1 MDPFEVAFEDVEDL
15 SPDSP
20 TADPIHVENQFVTPT
35 NPLTSPALAA
45 STRTNASMGND
56 EDEDEEEEEEED
68 NVDINSRNIAF
79 RGDPNKLAKT
89 RAVLSQFTEEQTER
103 YESFRRSRFKK
114 SDMRKLLLSITG
126 MRTISE
132 PMIVA
137 VSATAKMFVG
147 DIVET
152 VVGVDLATDFEGHC
166 FPKVLQIFI

>member
-20 TADPIHVENQFVTPT
+20 TDDPVHVENQFLTPT
-35 NPLTSPALAA
+35 NSLTSPALAA
-45 STRTNASMGND
+45 STGTNASTGNN
-56 EDEDEEEEEEED
+56 EDEDEEEEED
-68 NVDINSRNIAF
+68 NVDVNIRNIAF
-79 RGDPNKLAKT
+79 RRDPNKLAKT
-89 RAVLSQFTEEQTER
+89 RAMLSHFTEAQTER

-114 SDMRKLLLSITG
+114 ADMKKLLLSITG
-126 MRTISE
+126 MKTISE

-152 VVGVDLATDFEGHC
+152 GMHILC
-166 FPKVLQIFI
+166 NSKIC